1 MKEDFT
7 VNNRNINAAGRPQ
20 TIRTALEKLSAAS
33 ARCCR
38 RCQARR
44 QARSFERHIKSFA
57 NTNVCYIAVNG
68 ISIPVPLC

>member
-1 MKEDFT
+1 M
-7 VNNRNINAAGRPQ
+7 NNRNINAAGKPQ

-38 RCQARR
+38 RCHARR
-44 QARSFERHIKSFA
+44 QASSFERHVKSFA